1 MLHWLQNG
9 KCPQF
14 RAYEVLILWGSIGPS
29 GILKQYWQTN
39 PECFGTRVLRL
50 DLLVGEDEEEDEDV
64 DEDDDSS
71 DELLLSN

>member
-1 MLHWLQNG
+1 MTDESG
-9 KCPQF
+9 VF
-14 RAYEVLILWGSIGPS
+14 RDAM
-29 GILKQYWQTN
+29 
-39 PECFGTRVLRL
+39 RVLHL

>member
-1 MLHWLQNG
+1 M
-9 KCPQF
+9 
-14 RAYEVLILWGSIGPS
+14 
-29 GILKQYWQTN
+29 N